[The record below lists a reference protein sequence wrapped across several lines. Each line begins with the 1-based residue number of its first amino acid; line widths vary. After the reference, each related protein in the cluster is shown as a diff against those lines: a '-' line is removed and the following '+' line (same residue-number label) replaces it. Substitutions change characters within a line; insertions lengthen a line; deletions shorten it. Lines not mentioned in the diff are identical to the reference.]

1 MSMEFTLNDLQRR
14 RVEEHLAL
22 VEQVLRRS
30 IKTNETVDGMGHDD
44 LYQDGCIALCRAAV
58 SYREE
63 MGAFPAYA
71 RTVIRNYLLDRCR
84 EIQSARKNLPLL
96 SLDAFAEMGAPEPVS
111 PFHTEDLISDVSS
124 DALLSH
130 FRNRYHGTARL
141 GIEAL
146 ELRVRGY
153 SCADIAK
160 LYQKKP
166 NYIGAC
172 ISRAAE
178 KLRRERIV
186 REFYTACTEQDKLMP
201 EDIEPQE
208 NKKVIQECV
217 GVTCT
222 KLSSPWTV
230 YLSTLIAAHYCC
242 RPYRSSVHG
251 SKVSEIGF
259 IGMEDDFKLCKLAF
273 LYAYDCISSRCRQIR
288 TQKGYPAKTLRE
300 MCNSYGWGFCRGLSA
315 AFQKQEAEHQEW
327 GLVMVV
333 PQAVEDA
340 VSKMK
345 RSSYKISPQSSMNH
359 QYAAMGYADGQE
371 FDMRRRL
378 EPSA

>member
-14 RVEEHLAL
+14 RVEDHLAL

-44 LYQDGCIALCRAAV
+44 LYQEGCIALCRASV

-141 GIEAL
+141 GIEAM

-166 NYIGAC
+166 HRSLYLTGGGKAAPGAN
-172 ISRAAE
+172 RAGV
-178 KLRRERIV
+178 LYRLHGTRYQERI
-186 REFYTACTEQDKLMP
+186 R
-201 EDIEPQE
+201 
-208 NKKVIQECV
+208 
-217 GVTCT
+217 
-222 KLSSPWTV
+222 
-230 YLSTLIAAHYCC
+230 
-242 RPYRSSVHG
+242 
-251 SKVSEIGF
+251 
-259 IGMEDDFKLCKLAF
+259 
-273 LYAYDCISSRCRQIR
+273 
-288 TQKGYPAKTLRE
+288 
-300 MCNSYGWGFCRGLSA
+300 
-315 AFQKQEAEHQEW
+315 
-327 GLVMVV
+327 
-333 PQAVEDA
+333 
-340 VSKMK
+340 
-345 RSSYKISPQSSMNH
+345 RSSYGRKNTLYGIGTFPLPKRWRRPALSGHSHGSP
-359 QYAAMGYADGQE
+359 
-371 FDMRRRL
+371 
-378 EPSA
+378 

>member
-1 MSMEFTLNDLQRR
+1 MKRINITCPVCGSR
-14 RVEEHLAL
+14 AY
-22 VEQVLRRS
+22 LRPASVVYGDKAPDPDAKYYVCGR
-30 IKTNETVDGMGHDD
+30 
-44 LYQDGCIALCRAAV
+44 
-58 SYREE
+58 YRKE

-141 GIEAL
+141 GIEAM

-186 REFYTACTEQDKLMP
+186 REFYTACTEQDIK
-201 EDIEPQE
+201 
-208 NKKVIQECV
+208 
-217 GVTCT
+217 
-222 KLSSPWTV
+222 
-230 YLSTLIAAHYCC
+230 
-242 RPYRSSVHG
+242 
-251 SKVSEIGF
+251 
-259 IGMEDDFKLCKLAF
+259 
-273 LYAYDCISSRCRQIR
+273 
-288 TQKGYPAKTLRE
+288 
-300 MCNSYGWGFCRGLSA
+300 SA
-315 AFQKQEAEHQEW
+315 
-327 GLVMVV
+327 
-333 PQAVEDA
+333 
-340 VSKMK
+340 
-345 RSSYKISPQSSMNH
+345 
-359 QYAAMGYADGQE
+359 
-371 FDMRRRL
+371 
-378 EPSA
+378 

>member
-44 LYQDGCIALCRAAV
+44 LYQEGCIALCRAAV

-71 RTVIRNYLLDRCR
+71 RTVIRN
-84 EIQSARKNLPLL
+84 
-96 SLDAFAEMGAPEPVS
+96 AFAEMGAPEPVS
-111 PFHTEDLISDVSS
+111 PFHMEDLISDVSS

-141 GIEAL
+141 GIEAM

-186 REFYTACTEQDKLMP
+186 REFYTACTEQDIK
-201 EDIEPQE
+201 
-208 NKKVIQECV
+208 
-217 GVTCT
+217 
-222 KLSSPWTV
+222 
-230 YLSTLIAAHYCC
+230 
-242 RPYRSSVHG
+242 
-251 SKVSEIGF
+251 
-259 IGMEDDFKLCKLAF
+259 
-273 LYAYDCISSRCRQIR
+273 
-288 TQKGYPAKTLRE
+288 
-300 MCNSYGWGFCRGLSA
+300 SA
-315 AFQKQEAEHQEW
+315 
-327 GLVMVV
+327 
-333 PQAVEDA
+333 
-340 VSKMK
+340 
-345 RSSYKISPQSSMNH
+345 
-359 QYAAMGYADGQE
+359 
-371 FDMRRRL
+371 
-378 EPSA
+378 

>member
-1 MSMEFTLNDLQRR
+1 MSMEFTLNDLQRQ
-14 RVEEHLAL
+14 RVEDHLAL

-44 LYQDGCIALCRAAV
+44 LYQEGCIALCRAAV
-58 SYREE
+58 SYQEE

-96 SLDAFAEMGAPEPVS
+96 SLDAFVEMGAPEPVS

-141 GIEAL
+141 GIEAM

-186 REFYTACTEQDKLMP
+186 REFYTACTEQDMTGQNIRQAQIL
-201 EDIEPQE
+201 IEVVVYVKDYGKDRQTP
-208 NKKVIQECV
+208 CV
-217 GVTCT
+217 GG
-222 KLSSPWTV
+222 KPLRGGSQSR
-230 YLSTLIAAHYCC
+230 AAA
-242 RPYRSSVHG
+242 G
-251 SKVSEIGF
+251 
-259 IGMEDDFKLCKLAF
+259 
-273 LYAYDCISSRCRQIR
+273 
-288 TQKGYPAKTLRE
+288 PA
-300 MCNSYGWGFCRGLSA
+300 
-315 AFQKQEAEHQEW
+315 
-327 GLVMVV
+327 
-333 PQAVEDA
+333 P
-340 VSKMK
+340 
-345 RSSYKISPQSSMNH
+345 
-359 QYAAMGYADGQE
+359 DGG
-371 FDMRRRL
+371 
-378 EPSA
+378 A

>member
-1 MSMEFTLNDLQRR
+1 MSMEFTLNDLQRQ

-44 LYQDGCIALCRAAV
+44 LYQEGCIALCRASV

-111 PFHTEDLISDVSS
+111 PFHTEDLISDISS
-124 DALLSH
+124 STLLSH
-130 FRNRYHGTARL
+130 FKNRYHGTARI
-141 GIEAL
+141 GIEAM

-186 REFYTACTEQDKLMP
+186 REFYTACTEQDTLTHP
-201 EDIEPQE
+201 LLNIDQQIDTA
-208 NKKVIQECV
+208 
-217 GVTCT
+217 GRGR
-222 KLSSPWTV
+222 SP
-230 YLSTLIAAHYCC
+230 
-242 RPYRSSVHG
+242 
-251 SKVSEIGF
+251 
-259 IGMEDDFKLCKLAF
+259 
-273 LYAYDCISSRCRQIR
+273 
-288 TQKGYPAKTLRE
+288 
-300 MCNSYGWGFCRGLSA
+300 CRGLSRGSLA
-315 AFQKQEAEHQEW
+315 VND
-327 GLVMVV
+327 GLHVLGAVAV
-333 PQAVEDA
+333 PQRGCPETGRPLLPWH
-340 VSKMK
+340 K
-345 RSSYKISPQSSMNH
+345 
-359 QYAAMGYADGQE
+359 E
-371 FDMRRRL
+371 
-378 EPSA
+378 

>member
-1 MSMEFTLNDLQRR
+1 MSMEFTLNELQRQ
-14 RVEEHLAL
+14 RVEDHLAL

-44 LYQDGCIALCRAAV
+44 LYQEGCIALCRAAV

-96 SLDAFAEMGAPEPVS
+96 SLDAFSEMGAPEPVS

-124 DALLSH
+124 STLLSH
-130 FRNRYHGTARL
+130 FKNRYHGTARI
-141 GIEAL
+141 GIEAM

-186 REFYTACTEQDKLMP
+186 REFYTACTEQDIK
-201 EDIEPQE
+201 
-208 NKKVIQECV
+208 
-217 GVTCT
+217 
-222 KLSSPWTV
+222 
-230 YLSTLIAAHYCC
+230 
-242 RPYRSSVHG
+242 
-251 SKVSEIGF
+251 
-259 IGMEDDFKLCKLAF
+259 
-273 LYAYDCISSRCRQIR
+273 
-288 TQKGYPAKTLRE
+288 
-300 MCNSYGWGFCRGLSA
+300 SA
-315 AFQKQEAEHQEW
+315 
-327 GLVMVV
+327 
-333 PQAVEDA
+333 
-340 VSKMK
+340 
-345 RSSYKISPQSSMNH
+345 
-359 QYAAMGYADGQE
+359 
-371 FDMRRRL
+371 
-378 EPSA
+378 

>member
-1 MSMEFTLNDLQRR
+1 MSMEFTLNDLQRQ
-14 RVEEHLAL
+14 RVEDHLAL

-44 LYQDGCIALCRAAV
+44 LYQEGCIALCRAAV

-124 DALLSH
+124 STLLSH
-130 FRNRYHGTARL
+130 FKNRYHGTARL
-141 GIEAL
+141 G
-146 ELRVRGY
+146 
-153 SCADIAK
+153 IAK

-186 REFYTACTEQDKLMP
+186 REFYTACTEQDIK
-201 EDIEPQE
+201 
-208 NKKVIQECV
+208 
-217 GVTCT
+217 
-222 KLSSPWTV
+222 
-230 YLSTLIAAHYCC
+230 
-242 RPYRSSVHG
+242 
-251 SKVSEIGF
+251 
-259 IGMEDDFKLCKLAF
+259 
-273 LYAYDCISSRCRQIR
+273 
-288 TQKGYPAKTLRE
+288 
-300 MCNSYGWGFCRGLSA
+300 SA
-315 AFQKQEAEHQEW
+315 
-327 GLVMVV
+327 
-333 PQAVEDA
+333 
-340 VSKMK
+340 
-345 RSSYKISPQSSMNH
+345 
-359 QYAAMGYADGQE
+359 
-371 FDMRRRL
+371 
-378 EPSA
+378 

>member
-1 MSMEFTLNDLQRR
+1 MEFTLNDLQRQ

-44 LYQDGCIALCRAAV
+44 LYQEGCIALCRASA

-71 RTVIRNYLLDRCR
+71 RTVVRNYLLDRCR

-141 GIEAL
+141 GIEAM
-146 ELRVRGY
+146 ELQVRGY

-172 ISRAAE
+172 ISRATE

-186 REFYTACTEQDKLMP
+186 REFYTACTEQDIK
-201 EDIEPQE
+201 
-208 NKKVIQECV
+208 
-217 GVTCT
+217 
-222 KLSSPWTV
+222 
-230 YLSTLIAAHYCC
+230 
-242 RPYRSSVHG
+242 
-251 SKVSEIGF
+251 
-259 IGMEDDFKLCKLAF
+259 
-273 LYAYDCISSRCRQIR
+273 
-288 TQKGYPAKTLRE
+288 
-300 MCNSYGWGFCRGLSA
+300 SA
-315 AFQKQEAEHQEW
+315 
-327 GLVMVV
+327 
-333 PQAVEDA
+333 
-340 VSKMK
+340 
-345 RSSYKISPQSSMNH
+345 
-359 QYAAMGYADGQE
+359 
-371 FDMRRRL
+371 
-378 EPSA
+378 

>member
-166 NYIGAC
+166 NYIGAGGKAAPGAD
-172 ISRAAE
+172 RAGV
-178 KLRRERIV
+178 LYRLHGTGYQERI
-186 REFYTACTEQDKLMP
+186 R
-201 EDIEPQE
+201 
-208 NKKVIQECV
+208 
-217 GVTCT
+217 
-222 KLSSPWTV
+222 
-230 YLSTLIAAHYCC
+230 
-242 RPYRSSVHG
+242 
-251 SKVSEIGF
+251 
-259 IGMEDDFKLCKLAF
+259 
-273 LYAYDCISSRCRQIR
+273 
-288 TQKGYPAKTLRE
+288 
-300 MCNSYGWGFCRGLSA
+300 
-315 AFQKQEAEHQEW
+315 
-327 GLVMVV
+327 
-333 PQAVEDA
+333 
-340 VSKMK
+340 
-345 RSSYKISPQSSMNH
+345 RSSYGRKNTLYGIGAFPLPKRWRGPALSGHSHGSP
-359 QYAAMGYADGQE
+359 
-371 FDMRRRL
+371 
-378 EPSA
+378 

>member
-1 MSMEFTLNDLQRR
+1 MKRINITCPACGSRAYLRPASVVYGDKAPDPDAKYYVCGRYPACDCYVAAHRKTMLPMGTLADKALRKKRHDAHVALDSLWKNGIMSRKEAYRLLQLSMGLPAEDAHIAKFSAARCRSKSGIAKSNTERREIMSMEFTLNDLQRQ
-14 RVEEHLAL
+14 RVEDHLAL

-44 LYQDGCIALCRAAV
+44 LYQEGCIALCRAAV

-141 GIEAL
+141 GIEAM

-166 NYIGAC
+166 NYIGVC

-186 REFYTACTEQDKLMP
+186 REFYTACTEQDIK
-201 EDIEPQE
+201 
-208 NKKVIQECV
+208 
-217 GVTCT
+217 
-222 KLSSPWTV
+222 
-230 YLSTLIAAHYCC
+230 
-242 RPYRSSVHG
+242 
-251 SKVSEIGF
+251 
-259 IGMEDDFKLCKLAF
+259 
-273 LYAYDCISSRCRQIR
+273 
-288 TQKGYPAKTLRE
+288 
-300 MCNSYGWGFCRGLSA
+300 SA
-315 AFQKQEAEHQEW
+315 
-327 GLVMVV
+327 
-333 PQAVEDA
+333 
-340 VSKMK
+340 
-345 RSSYKISPQSSMNH
+345 
-359 QYAAMGYADGQE
+359 
-371 FDMRRRL
+371 
-378 EPSA
+378 